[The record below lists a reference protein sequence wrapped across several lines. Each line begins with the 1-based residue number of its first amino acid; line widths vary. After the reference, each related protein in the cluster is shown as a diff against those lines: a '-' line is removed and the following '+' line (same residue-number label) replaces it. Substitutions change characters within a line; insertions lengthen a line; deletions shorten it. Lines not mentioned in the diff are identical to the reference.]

1 MKIYGLIKEASDEL
15 LWNFTH
21 DVHKLILDKY
31 FSTYWRGDT
40 KDFSHTGHEVL
51 SNKVKEHNPKNI
63 LDVGCGYNDYKKWF
77 DEYEFVGIDPYN
89 DKADIKQGIYEYYQE
104 NKEKQFDA
112 ILALGSINFG
122 PYDKILQEV
131 EWIDKLT
138 APGGR
143 SYWRVNPGLPHKT
156 LKEFPL
162 VDLIEFFD
170 WTKEFIE
177 KLAEVFG
184 YEIEE
189 YAEETNH
196 NGDKRIYFCFHKL

>member
-31 FSTYWRGDT
+31 YSTYWRGDT

-63 LDVGCGYNDYKKWF
+63 LDVGCGYNDYKKCF
-77 DEYEFVGIDPYN
+77 DGYEFVGIDPYN

-131 EWIDKLT
+131 EWVDKLT

-143 SYWRVNPGLPHKT
+143 SYWRVKPGIPHKT

>member
-1 MKIYGLIKEASDEL
+1 MKLFGLIKEAPDEL
-15 LWNFTH
+15 LANFVL
-21 DVHKLILDKY
+21 DVHTLILDKY

-51 SNKVKEHNPKNI
+51 SKKVKEHNPKNI
-63 LDVGCGYNDYKKWF
+63 LDIGCGYNDYKKYF
-77 DEYEFVGIDPYN
+77 DGYEFIGIDPYN
-89 DKADIKQGIYEYYQE
+89 DKADLKQGIYQYWHE

-112 ILALGSINFG
+112 VLALGSINFG

-131 EWIDKLT
+131 EWVDKLT

-143 SYWRVNPGLPHKT
+143 SYWRVNPGIPHNT
-156 LKEFPL
+156 HPEFPL
-162 VDLIEFFD
+162 VDLIEFFE
-170 WTKEFIE
+170 WTEEFI
-177 KLAEVFG
+177 KRIANIYG
-184 YEIEE
+184 YVIEE